1 MVRGGRVVS
10 LSVSLFV
17 TVALIYLSVSGAFG
31 SLESAIAVPLT
42 LVQGAVG
49 GATRGVGSFVDNI
62 ADYQRLEQRNSDLE
76 EALAIYQAELAQLKE
91 KAQDYDQLAA
101 LLDYNRFGPDDHE
114 YVTCDV
120 IGSDTSG
127 FVRALHINCG
137 RRQGVDILDPVVTEL
152 GMVGRVTKLS
162 ATGAEVLLLSD
173 PNSRINARLQ
183 TTRSDGIVAG
193 QLGGDLLLTYIPLD
207 AEIREGDLVL
217 TNGLGQMLP
226 ADLLVG
232 QVLSKS
238 LAENELYQQARV
250 RSLVN
255 FDRLEF
261 VQVII
266 NFEPVDISV
275 FEEQPAP

>member
-1 MVRGGRVVS
+1 
-10 LSVSLFV
+10 
-17 TVALIYLSVSGAFG
+17 
-31 SLESAIAVPLT
+31 
-42 LVQGAVG
+42 
-49 GATRGVGSFVDNI
+49 
-62 ADYQRLEQRNSDLE
+62 
-76 EALAIYQAELAQLKE
+76 
-91 KAQDYDQLAA
+91 
-101 LLDYNRFGPDDHE
+101 
-114 YVTCDV
+114 
-120 IGSDTSG
+120 
-127 FVRALHINCG
+127 
-137 RRQGVDILDPVVTEL
+137 VTEL